1 MTFKIQMAYQNHL
14 GEVETLPKNEQ
25 NKLCLHVYKYRV
37 GIQETEFRIENFMYI
52 IDDED

>member
-1 MTFKIQMAYQNHL
+1 MTYQNHL
-14 GEVETLPKNEQ
+14 GEVETLPKNKQ
-25 NKLCLHVYKYRV
+25 NKLCQLVYKYRV

>member
-1 MTFKIQMAYQNHL
+1 MAYQNHL
-14 GEVETLPKNEQ
+14 GEVETLPKNKQ
-25 NKLCLHVYKYRV
+25 NKLCQYRV